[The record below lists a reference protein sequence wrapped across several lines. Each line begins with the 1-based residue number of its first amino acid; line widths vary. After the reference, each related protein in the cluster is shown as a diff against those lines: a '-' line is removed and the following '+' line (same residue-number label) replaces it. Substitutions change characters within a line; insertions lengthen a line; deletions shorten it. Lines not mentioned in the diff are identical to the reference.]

1 MTEEKISCPK
11 CNGTLVYTSDGFF
24 RCVKCDY
31 RRNAIQPV
39 PSQAELLKENT
50 ELKKQIKKLTQKIKD
65 LAQDTKWE

>member
-39 PSQAELLKENT
+39 PSQTELLKQIE
-50 ELKKQIKKLTQKIKD
+50 ELKEKLAKYER
-65 LAQDTKWE
+65 TK